1 MSSHTKDGADV
12 GVLHLV
18 ERSLKGGLNMRKL
31 YSAIAMP
38 IAALA
43 ISAAATAATFPV
55 LPIIKGDGFQTV
67 ADMEMTVANEYANLR
82 EKPTTSSKLVTKL
95 TKGTKVTVIEKV
107 AGGKWAHVKVN
118 NMEGYVATR
127 LLK

>member
-1 MSSHTKDGADV
+1 
-12 GVLHLV
+12 
-18 ERSLKGGLNMRKL
+18 MRKL

-55 LPIIKGDGFQTV
+55 LPIIKGDGFRTV